1 MTLWDMLSSCVFSNH
16 VCIYATN
23 IYNENV
29 CLHKGRILEARND
42 IENIFSYLGKKVE
55 LWQVIEGIIVII
67 VKNYKY
73 NKPLK
78 TQYSEEYVKKWDRRK
93 PETRP
98 YRTSWEV
105 RKEVTEYAQKL
116 KEEM

>member
-29 CLHKGRILEARND
+29 CLHKGSILEARND
-42 IENIFSYLGKKVE
+42 IENIFPYLGKKVE

-73 NKPLK
+73 NKRLK
-78 TQYSEEYVKKWDRRK
+78 KQYSEEYVKNGIEESPK
-93 PETRP
+93 PDHIEQ
-98 YRTSWEV
+98 V
-105 RKEVTEYAQKL
+105 GK
-116 KEEM
+116 